1 MVMTRRTRISIVLLA
16 LTFIAHEI
24 WQVWK
29 GDNREVNWWI
39 ANHDY
44 PLSIQ
49 WYFKFLGIQVKELLF
64 AIVIYRI
71 TYKIQSLRNV
81 AIVVLIYAIV
91 DLAMF
96 FINFNQASYTL
107 IYTTVGVI
115 SIIVFEWRQ
124 ITKPFYKHKHEE
136 SHHHSTISH

>member
-1 MVMTRRTRISIVLLA
+1 MVMTKRTLISIVLLA
-16 LTFIAHEI
+16 LTFIAHEF
-24 WQVWK
+24 WQFWK
-29 GDNREVNWWI
+29 GDNRVVNWWI
-39 ANHDY
+39 ANDY

-49 WYFKFLGIQVKELLF
+49 WYFKFLGIQLKELLF

-81 AIVVLIYAIV
+81 ATVILIYAVV
-91 DLAMF
+91 DLVMF

-115 SIIVFEWRQ
+115 AIIVFEWKQ
-124 ITKPFYKHKHEE
+124 VLKMFHKQQQP
-136 SHHHSTISH
+136 T

>member
-1 MVMTRRTRISIVLLA
+1 MVMTKRTLISMVLLA
-16 LTFIAHEI
+16 FTFFAHEF
-24 WQVWK
+24 WQFWK
-29 GDNREVNWWI
+29 GDNSVVNWWI
-39 ANHDY
+39 DNDY

-49 WYFKFLGIQVKELLF
+49 WYFKFLGIQIKELLF

-81 AIVVLIYAIV
+81 ATVVLIYAIV
-91 DLAMF
+91 DLVMF

-115 SIIVFEWRQ
+115 AIIVLEWKQVR
-124 ITKPFYKHKHEE
+124 KLLHKQQ
-136 SHHHSTISH
+136 HHLT